1 MNPKFFDVKKQKQ
14 DAIVN
19 AAIKVFA
26 ENGYRKA
33 STDVIVKEAG
43 ISKGLLF
50 HYFESKIGV
59 YEFVYD
65 YSIKYV
71 MLELNQTINRKE
83 TDFFAIQGM
92 IELTKLR
99 VMKSYPYMQQFLS
112 SVKYETHPDALKVL
126 EASENTIDTAY
137 DDVYRR
143 ADISKFRKPV
153 DLKKIVK
160 MIGWMSDGFVKDK
173 FRDGTPDMDQMNS
186 EFASYLV
193 MLRDHFY
200 RSDVQ
205 ETALVL
211 DEPVAENNI
220 SVMDAMKNG
229 DADFVIPSMPEP
241 ELPFMAAAPQRGFIP
256 GTELSFEERLAL
268 GKQSVYGQPLQAKKA
283 AEEKEKKVQA
293 IEQALADSKAARE
306 ETEKENVPR
315 EAAEE
320 ILREAAAE
328 TDTAKEAEANIAV
341 MDVKPETGAEEE
353 AARAKAEE
361 EAARARAEEEAARAK
376 AEEEAARARAEEEAA
391 RARAEEE
398 AARARAEEEA
408 ARARAEEEAARAK
421 AEEEAARA
429 RAEEEAARARAEEE
443 ARAKAEEEAAR
454 ARAEE
459 EAARAKAEEEAA
471 RARAEEEAARAKAEE
486 EAARA
491 KAEEEEARAKAEQ
504 EAVKAKA
511 KEALARSKAR
521 AEKEKAKEKA
531 VTISLEMLENG
542 FHAYGAGSDDYVA
555 GLYAASSTVAS
566 YLPESEIDYY
576 NKSRLGDFTYGSDAR
591 GGRGI
596 PYDSSENIQ
605 IFVEDDEEQE
615 TDDPYADEMDETSDD
630 KDGEAASVITE
641 ETKSADDMDY
651 EDLSEK
657 IMNNTSKQTEEQE
670 RFKELESM
678 GPAPVLPDLS
688 PENIKPKKTIDE
700 EDEDNAHIY
709 RPLSF

>member
-71 MLELNQTINRKE
+71 MLELTQTINRKE

-126 EASENTIDTAY
+126 EASENTIDSAY

-200 RSDVQ
+200 RSDIQ
-205 ETALVL
+205 ETALVM

-220 SVMDAMKNG
+220 SVMDAIKNG
-229 DADFVIPSMPEP
+229 VTDFAIPSDPEP
-241 ELPFMAAAPQRGFIP
+241 VLPFMAAAPQKGFIP

-283 AEEKEKKVQA
+283 AEDKEKKVKA

-306 ETEKENVPR
+306 EAEKVK
-315 EAAEE
+315 AAEE
-320 ILREAAAE
+320 PAEEVFRQAAVE
-328 TDTAKEAEANIAV
+328 TDTAEEIEVNNTVVEETPESVAEDEAAREAARIKAEEEAAREAARI
-341 MDVKPETGAEEE
+341 KAEEEAAIEAARIKAEEE
-353 AARAKAEE
+353 AARARAEEEAAIEAARIKAEE

-376 AEEEAARARAEEEAA
+376 AEEE
-391 RARAEEE
+391 
-398 AARARAEEEA
+398 
-408 ARARAEEEAARAK
+408 
-421 AEEEAARA
+421 
-429 RAEEEAARARAEEE
+429 
-443 ARAKAEEEAAR
+443 
-454 ARAEE
+454 
-459 EAARAKAEEEAA
+459 A

-491 KAEEEEARAKAEQ
+491 KAEEEAARAKAEE
-504 EAVKAKA
+504 EAEKAKA
-511 KEALARSKAR
+511 KEKA
-521 AEKEKAKEKA
+521 AKAKAKETIAKAKAKAEAGRAKAEAAKAKAKEEA

-542 FHAYGAGSDDYVA
+542 FHAYGAGSDDYVT

-566 YLPESEIDYY
+566 YLPGSEIDYY

-605 IFVEDDEEQE
+605 IFVEDDEEPE
-615 TDDPYADEMDETSDD
+615 ADDPYADEMDETSGDEDD
-630 KDGEAASVITE
+630 AAASEFAE

-670 RFKELESM
+670 RVKELESM

-700 EDEDNAHIY
+700 EDEDDAHIY

>member
-328 TDTAKEAEANIAV
+328 TDTAKEAEVNIAV
-341 MDVKPETGAEEE
+341 MEVKPETGAEEE

-376 AEEEAARARAEEEAA
+376 AEEEA
-391 RARAEEE
+391 
-398 AARARAEEEA
+398 
-408 ARARAEEEAARAK
+408 
-421 AEEEAARA
+421 
-429 RAEEEAARARAEEE
+429 
-443 ARAKAEEEAAR
+443 
-454 ARAEE
+454 
-459 EAARAKAEEEAA
+459 
-471 RARAEEEAARAKAEE
+471 
-486 EAARA
+486 
-491 KAEEEEARAKAEQ
+491 ARAKAEQ

-615 TDDPYADEMDETSDD
+615 ADDPYADEMDETSDD

>member
-71 MLELNQTINRKE
+71 MLELTQTINRKE

-126 EASENTIDTAY
+126 EASENTIDSAY

-200 RSDVQ
+200 RSDIQ
-205 ETALVL
+205 ETALVM

-220 SVMDAMKNG
+220 SVMDAIKNG
-229 DADFVIPSMPEP
+229 VTDFAIPSDPEP
-241 ELPFMAAAPQRGFIP
+241 VLPFMAAAPQKGFIP

-283 AEEKEKKVQA
+283 AEDKEKKVKA

-306 ETEKENVPR
+306 EAEKVKAAEEPTEEVFR
-315 EAAEE
+315 EAAV
-320 ILREAAAE
+320 E
-328 TDTAKEAEANIAV
+328 TDTAEETAVNNTVVEETPESVAE
-341 MDVKPETGAEEE
+341 DE
-353 AARAKAEE
+353 AAR
-361 EAARARAEEEAARAK
+361 EAARIK
-376 AEEEAARARAEEEAA
+376 AEEEAA

-421 AEEEAARA
+421 AEEEARAKAEEEARA

-443 ARAKAEEEAAR
+443 AARARAEEEEAR
-454 ARAEE
+454 AKAEE

-486 EAARA
+486 EA
-491 KAEEEEARAKAEQ
+491 E
-504 EAVKAKA
+504 KAKA
-511 KEALARSKAR
+511 KEKA
-521 AEKEKAKEKA
+521 AKAKAKETIAKAKAKAEAAKAKAKEEA

-542 FHAYGAGSDDYVA
+542 FHAYGAGSDDYVT

-566 YLPESEIDYY
+566 YLPGSEIDYY

-605 IFVEDDEEQE
+605 IFVEDDEEPE
-615 TDDPYADEMDETSDD
+615 DDDPYADEMDETSADEDD
-630 KDGEAASVITE
+630 AAASEFTE
-641 ETKSADDMDY
+641 ETKAADDMDY

-670 RFKELESM
+670 RVKELESM

-700 EDEDNAHIY
+700 EDEDDAHIY